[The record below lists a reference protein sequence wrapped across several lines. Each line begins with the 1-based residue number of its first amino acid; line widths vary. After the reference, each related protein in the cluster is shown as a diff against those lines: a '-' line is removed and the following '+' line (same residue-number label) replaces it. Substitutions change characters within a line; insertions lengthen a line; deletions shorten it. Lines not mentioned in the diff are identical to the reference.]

1 VSDEFTVPLW
11 RLHHREAHR
20 SRDERAWWRRLG
32 LDSIKLAEM
41 LWKKTRL
48 AGSTTTTTGPTIPVP
63 NARINA
69 SQVAPAAAK
78 APAADESSAR
88 SDAL

>member
-1 VSDEFTVPLW
+1 VEEDPPCGFDDDDDRT
-11 RLHHREAHR
+11 
-20 SRDERAWWRRLG
+20 D
-32 LDSIKLAEM
+32 D
-41 LWKKTRL
+41 
-48 AGSTTTTTGPTIPVP
+48 P